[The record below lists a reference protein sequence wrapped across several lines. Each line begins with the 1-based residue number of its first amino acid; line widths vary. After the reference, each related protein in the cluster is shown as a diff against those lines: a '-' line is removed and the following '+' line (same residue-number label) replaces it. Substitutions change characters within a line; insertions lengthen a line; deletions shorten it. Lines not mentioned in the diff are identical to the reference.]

1 MNNRGYIFAEL
12 LASLVILCMII
23 SAWLPL
29 YSKIQLDRKD
39 NTLRIHA
46 RHMLDKNLILS
57 GRGDKKMSAGTF
69 SFENREYNFSILASD
84 EFPDYQIGCLTYM
97 NFKKKR
103 VELCDLF
110 KE

>member
-1 MNNRGYIFAEL
+1 MNNKGYIFAEL
-12 LASLVILCMII
+12 LASLVILCIII

-29 YSKIQLDRKD
+29 YSKIQVDRKD
-39 NTLRIHA
+39 NTLRMQA

-57 GRGDKKMSAGTF
+57 GRGDRKMSAGTF
-69 SFENREYNFSILASD
+69 SIENKEYNFSIRAAGG
-84 EFPDYQIGCLTYM
+84 FPGYQEGCLTYL